1 MSLSD
6 PGPPWGQADGIPSQA
21 SVVADQASVP
31 RNDGRGQAVID
42 PAVLDEL
49 ADQLQR
55 PDIAHQFARDYAAL
69 WEQRQRRLTSAV
81 EGQDHAAALDA
92 VISLKIS
99 SAMVGGRHL
108 AILAGKLQAHIQA
121 GDLHSGQAMLPAV
134 ADSGRATVDELR
146 LGYLLKKNRMGGHM
160 PPAQG

>member
-6 PGPPWGQADGIPSQA
+6 PSPRGGDADGVPSEA
-21 SVVADQASVP
+21 SAGADQASVP
-31 RNDGRGQAVID
+31 QNGGRRQAVD

-49 ADQLQR
+49 AEQLQS
-55 PDIAHQFARDYAAL
+55 PDIAHRFARDYAAL

-92 VISLKIS
+92 VISLKTS

-108 AILAGKLQAHIQA
+108 AFLAGKLQAHIQA
-121 GDLHSGQAMLPAV
+121 GDLHSGQALLLAV
-134 ADSGRATVDELR
+134 ADSGRATVHELR
-146 LGYLLKKNRMGGHM
+146 LGYLLKKKS
-160 PPAQG
+160 